1 MKVSGYETDFRAV
14 TLTIMSRK
22 TAAGKKKSTPST
34 TVTRKADGTISLSQ
48 PQFAQPTTSPDPTGF
63 TVAHGNDNPL
73 YKKVQ
78 KSLLQAIPPPAAGA
92 NLTMTLGQALG
103 SAGAAAVAAIQ
114 KAGQIVFHSLGDT
127 GSVKG
132 PETQSLVADKMVQD
146 FTGASADRPS
156 FCFHLGDV
164 VYSFGEAQY
173 YYDQFYEPYRS
184 YPAPIFAVAGNH
196 DGLVYSGEGVP
207 SLQAFLRNFVS
218 AEPVKTP
225 ESGGLIRTAMTQPA
239 VYFALDAPF
248 VTIIGLYSNVLE
260 DPGVISSEGDQSSPV
275 DDQQLAFLTS
285 ALQAA
290 KKKGG
295 ATIVATHH
303 PPYSGGTAHG
313 GSPKMLADI
322 DAACAK
328 ANYWPHAHL
337 SGHAHNYQRF
347 TRTVNKYDIPYVVC
361 GNGGH
366 SPLSAIKGTPRT
378 PLNVNPELIF
388 ESYDANDYGYLR
400 IVVNTTQLRIE
411 LHPAQTGEVFKSPTD
426 VVTVDLASHTMVSN

>member
-1 MKVSGYETDFRAV
+1 MAR
-14 TLTIMSRK
+14 
-22 TAAGKKKSTPST
+22 KKKTP
-34 TVTRKADGTISLSQ
+34 TVTREASGTLLLSQ
-48 PQFAQPTTSPDPTGF
+48 PQFAQPTASPDPSKF

-78 KSLLQAIPPPAAGA
+78 KNLLQPIPSPRAGA
-92 NLTMTLGQALG
+92 SLTMSLADALG
-103 SAGAAAVAAIQ
+103 DGAAVAAIE
-114 KAGQIVFHSLGDT
+114 KSGQIVFHSLGDT

-146 FTGASADRPS
+146 FTDPAADRPS

-164 VYSFGEAQY
+164 VYSFGEAKF

-196 DGLVYSGEGVP
+196 DGLVYSDEGVP
-207 SLQAFLRNFVS
+207 SLQAFLRNFVN

-239 VYFALDAPF
+239 VYFTLDAPF

-260 DPGVISSEGDQSSPV
+260 DPGVISSEGQKTSPV
-275 DDQQLAFLTS
+275 DDEQLTFLVS

-295 ATIVATHH
+295 ATIVVTHH
-303 PPYSGGTAHG
+303 PPYSGGMAHG

-322 DAACAK
+322 DAACTK

-347 TRTVNKYDIPYVVC
+347 TRSVNKFDIPYVVC

-378 PLNVNPELIF
+378 PVDVNADVIF
-388 ESYDANDYGYLR
+388 ESYNATDYGYLR
-400 IVVNTTQLRIE
+400 IVVNEQQLRIE
-411 LHPAQTGEVFKSPTD
+411 FHPAQVGQVFKSPSD
-426 VVTVDLASHTMVSN
+426 VVTVDLASHTMVAN

>member
-1 MKVSGYETDFRAV
+1 MA
-14 TLTIMSRK
+14 RK
-22 TAAGKKKSTPST
+22 TTSHPLK
-34 TVTRKADGTISLSQ
+34 VTRNLDGSLSLGG
-48 PQFAQPTTSPDPTGF
+48 PQFAQPAPTPDPTQF

-73 YKKVQ
+73 YKLVQ
-78 KSLLQAIPPPAAGA
+78 KNLLQAIPPPIAGS
-92 NLTMTLGQALG
+92 NLTMTLESALG
-103 SAGAAAVAAIQ
+103 SPGAAAVAAIQ
-114 KAGQIVFHSLGDT
+114 KSEQIVFHSVGDT
-127 GSVKG
+127 GSVSG

-146 FTGASADRPS
+146 FADPTPADRPT

-164 VYSFGEAQY
+164 VYSFGESKY

-184 YPAPIFAVAGNH
+184 YPAPIFAAAGNH

-218 AEPVKTP
+218 PQPVMTP
-225 ESGGLIRTAMTQPA
+225 ESGGLIRTSMTQPA

-260 DPGVISSEGDQSSPV
+260 DPGVISSEGSKTSPV
-275 DDQQLAFLTS
+275 GDQQLAFLVT

-290 KKKGG
+290 KAKGG
-295 ATIVATHH
+295 ATIVVTHH
-303 PPYSGGTAHG
+303 PPYSGGTSHG
-313 GSPKMLADI
+313 GSPLMLADI
-322 DAACAK
+322 DAACTK

-347 TRTVNKYDIPYVVC
+347 TRTVNKFDIPYVVC

-366 SPLSAIKGTPRT
+366 SPLAAIAGTPRT
-378 PLNVNPELIF
+378 PVTVSSTVILEN
-388 ESYDANDYGYLR
+388 YDATDYGYLR
-400 IVVNTTQLRIE
+400 IVVNPTQLRIE
-411 LHPAQTGEVFKSPTD
+411 FHPAQPGQVTKSPTD

>member
-1 MKVSGYETDFRAV
+1 MKVSGYETDFRVV
-14 TLTIMSRK
+14 TLCIMARK
-22 TAAGKKKSTPST
+22 KQSTPST
-34 TVTRKADGTISLSQ
+34 TVTRKADGNIAVSQ
-48 PQFAQPTTSPDPTGF
+48 PQFAQPTTSPDPTKF
-63 TVAHGNDNPL
+63 TVAHGSDNPL

-78 KSLLQAIPPPAAGA
+78 KSLLQAIPSPAAGA
-92 NLTMTLGQALG
+92 NLTMTLAEALG
-103 SAGAAAVAAIQ
+103 SGGAAAVAVIQ

-146 FTGASADRPS
+146 FTGPAADRPS

-260 DPGVISSEGDQSSPV
+260 DPGVISSEGDKSSPV

-295 ATIVATHH
+295 ATIVVTHH

-322 DAACAK
+322 DAACTK
-328 ANYWPHAHL
+328 ANFWPHAHL

-378 PLNVNPELIF
+378 PLNVNPGLIF
-388 ESYDANDYGYLR
+388 ESYDAKDYGYLR
-400 IVVNTTQLRIE
+400 IVVNATQLRIE

>member
-1 MKVSGYETDFRAV
+1 MA
-14 TLTIMSRK
+14 RK
-22 TAAGKKKSTPST
+22 TKSTSLK
-34 TVTRKADGTISLSQ
+34 TVTRAPDGTLLISQ
-48 PQFAQPTTSPDPTGF
+48 PQFAQPTASPDPTKF

-73 YKKVQ
+73 YNLVQ
-78 KSLLQAIPPPAAGA
+78 KNLLQAIPTPAAGA
-92 NLTMTLGQALG
+92 SLTMTLADALG
-103 SAGAAAVAAIQ
+103 DGGAAAVAAIQ
-114 KAGQIVFHSLGDT
+114 KSGQIVFHSLGDT

-132 PETQSLVADKMVQD
+132 PETQSLVADKMVSD
-146 FTGASADRPS
+146 FADPSAADRPS

-164 VYSFGEAQY
+164 VYSFGESKY

-218 AEPVKTP
+218 AQPVKTP

-260 DPGVISSEGDQSSPV
+260 DPGVVSSQGQKSSPV
-275 DDQQLAFLTS
+275 DDQQLAFLVT

-295 ATIVATHH
+295 ATIVVTHH

-313 GSPKMLADI
+313 GSPLMLADI
-322 DAACAK
+322 DAACTK

-366 SPLSAIKGTPRT
+366 SPLSAITGTPRT
-378 PLNVNPELIF
+378 PVNVNAGLIF
-388 ESYDANDYGYLR
+388 ENYDATNYGYLR
-400 IVVNTTQLRIE
+400 IVVNATQLRIE
-411 LHPAQTGEVFKSPTD
+411 LHPAQTGQAFKSPTD